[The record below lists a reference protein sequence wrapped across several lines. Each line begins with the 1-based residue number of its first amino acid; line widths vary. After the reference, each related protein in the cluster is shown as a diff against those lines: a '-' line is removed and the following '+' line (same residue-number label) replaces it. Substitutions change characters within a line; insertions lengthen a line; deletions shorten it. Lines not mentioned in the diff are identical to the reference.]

1 MKQTI
6 LTLTAMLL
14 TPLAA
19 LRAAEP
25 IQIGSHRQLFLD
37 DHIVERIEG
46 LKRTMHQPQKTRK
59 KGTASRFP
67 RPTALKTKQFGGRKS
82 VAVPHFRPK
91 TLLPRAASTVN

>member
-46 LKRTMHQPQKTRK
+46 LKRTMH
-59 KGTASRFP
+59 
-67 RPTALKTKQFGGRKS
+67 
-82 VAVPHFRPK
+82 
-91 TLLPRAASTVN
+91 